1 MKSEVAQDEGLWEP
15 LLRLMNGFRFL
26 RINVLASELS
36 LDHSSSVNLLSTF
49 FSDTPL
55 HDVIF
60 FSFVLVSLVPT
71 LDTTRFP
78 LLCLD
83 VMAFEL
89 IAVRKYAAQSL

>member
-26 RINVLASELS
+26 QINVLASEIS

-60 FSFVLVSLVPT
+60 LSLLLVFLVPT
-71 LDTTRFP
+71 LEIVRFP
-78 LLCLD
+78 LLCRD
-83 VMAFEL
+83 VIVFEL
-89 IAVRKYAAQSL
+89 IAVLK